1 MPRDPEVGGLG
12 LVFAGVCEYDLCGW
26 MVWFDG
32 VPVARS
38 EIVPP
43 ELELLLAFGAYS
55 EETLPASVVI
65 KLGVSCPCHE

>member
-1 MPRDPEVGGLG
+1 M
-12 LVFAGVCEYDLCGW
+12 FAGVCEYDLCGW

-32 VPVARS
+32 IPVARS

-43 ELELLLAFGAYS
+43 ELEPLFAFSAYS

-65 KLGVSCPCHE
+65 EFGVGGPCHQ